1 MRKIIFFSLLITLGF
16 LIFISFTDMTPDP
29 VIMPISANSI
39 IVAFGDSITYG
50 TGAEKR
56 NSYPSRL
63 GVITGSKVINAGVPG
78 ETIAEGLLRLPDV
91 IQKFRPQ
98 LVLLCEG
105 GNDLLRRREKDLI
118 ALDLDEMVKYIRA
131 QGIDVVIIG
140 VPSPGLTMSVPE
152 FYRNVAIENDVPYEG
167 KILKKIL
174 SDPDLKS
181 DYIHPNS
188 KGYLLMAEKLAE
200 LIERVQGKR

>member
-1 MRKIIFFSLLITLGF
+1 
-16 LIFISFTDMTPDP
+16 
-29 VIMPISANSI
+29 MPISANSI

>member
-1 MRKIIFFSLLITLGF
+1 MKKIISFSLLIAAGVL
-16 LIFISFTDMTPDP
+16 LFIAFTDMTPEP
-29 VIMPISANSI
+29 VIMPVSANSL

-63 GVITGSKVINAGVPG
+63 GIIMGSRVINAGVPG
-78 ETIAEGLLRLPDV
+78 ETIADGLLRLPEV
-91 IQKFRPQ
+91 IQQFRPQ
-98 LVLLCEG
+98 LVLLSEG
-105 GNDLLRRREKDLI
+105 GNDLLRRRDKDQI
-118 ALDLDEMVKYIRA
+118 ARDLDKMVKYIRA
-131 QGIDVVIIG
+131 QGVDVVIIG
-140 VPSPGLTMSVPE
+140 VPAPGLTLSVPE
-152 FYRNVAIENDVPYEG
+152 FYRNVAKENDVPYEG

-200 LIERVQGKR
+200 LIEKVQGKM